1 MMHKK
6 KILNG
11 FKILFILLLLLGIS
25 FLAMI
30 QWKSDAVMARVVS
43 LIQTQ
48 MEDSLK
54 YDAISLEWV
63 RYFPSA
69 ALQLNGLR
77 IGPAEHPLIEGGTV
91 DVVLR
96 LFPLLK

>member
-1 MMHKK
+1 MLCLFEADQFIVKGFRQSSRKFVYCFFLMMHKK

-48 MEDSLK
+48 MQDSLK

-69 ALQLNGLR
+69 ALQ
-77 IGPAEHPLIEGGTV
+77 
-91 DVVLR
+91 
-96 LFPLLK
+96 